1 MGSYSLRG
9 RERIYYGWFILFA
22 AFVAVFLANG
32 FRMAFGVFMKPMLEE
47 FQWSRATIS
56 LAVGINTV
64 LHGILQPFAGRFADR
79 YGSRNIT
86 VVGLCILSLAAILL
100 YFTPSL
106 LYFYLI
112 YGVLLALGVTSSA
125 LVIQSSLVSRWFT
138 RRRGLA
144 LGIVSS
150 GASAGQLI
158 LIPLTVSLIKG
169 VGWRITD
176 LFFGFLILLTAV
188 PLTLFLIKDSPA
200 QMGLSGEAP
209 PAGSGSRKQPRVSP
223 AADTLLPVSFVL
235 KTSPFLLLSGGFFV
249 CGYTTGIVQTHLAAY
264 ATDLGFSASDAA
276 RLLAVMGG
284 MNIFGTLLMGA
295 ISDKTGRKLPLAL
308 MYFLRGIALLA
319 IIFSHNL
326 TVLYGFSIFMGF
338 SWFATVPLT
347 SGLTGDIYGARNIG
361 TLVGLMFLSHQVGSS
376 ISSYLGGLVF
386 DLTGAYDLAFLSAA
400 LMGMAGALA
409 SYMIQE
415 NARFFPAQVP
425 QQVYESS

>member
-1 MGSYSLRG
+1 VGNYLLRV
-9 RERIYYGWFILFA
+9 RSKIYYGWFILLA

-32 FRMAFGVFMKPMLEE
+32 FRMAFGVFLKPMLAE
-47 FQWSRATIS
+47 FHWSRATIS

-64 LHGILQPFAGRFADR
+64 LYGILQPFAGRFADR

-86 VVGLCILSLAAILL
+86 AVGLCVLSLAAILL

-106 LYFYLI
+106 LYFYLV
-112 YGVLLALGVTSSA
+112 YGGFLALGLTTSA

-138 RRRGLA
+138 RHRGLA

-169 VGWRITD
+169 VGWRMTD
-176 LFFGFLILLTAV
+176 LIFGFAILAIAV

-209 PAGSGSRKQPRVSP
+209 PAGPGFRKQPKFSP
-223 AADTLLPVSFVL
+223 GTDALLPVRAVL
-235 KTSPFLLLSGGFFV
+235 KTSPFLLLAGGFFV
-249 CGYTTGIVQTHLAAY
+249 CGYTTGVVQTHLAAY
-264 ATDLGFSASDAA
+264 ATDLGFSASEAA

-284 MNIFGTLLMGA
+284 MNIFGTLFMGA

-308 MYFLRGIALLA
+308 MYFLRGVALLA

-347 SGLTGDIYGARNIG
+347 SGLTGDIYGARNMG
-361 TLVGLMFLSHQVGSS
+361 TLFGLIFLSHQVGSS

-400 LMGMAGALA
+400 LMAMAGALA
-409 SYMIQE
+409 SYLIQE
-415 NARFFPAQVP
+415 NARFFPSQVP
-425 QQVYESS
+425 QQVY